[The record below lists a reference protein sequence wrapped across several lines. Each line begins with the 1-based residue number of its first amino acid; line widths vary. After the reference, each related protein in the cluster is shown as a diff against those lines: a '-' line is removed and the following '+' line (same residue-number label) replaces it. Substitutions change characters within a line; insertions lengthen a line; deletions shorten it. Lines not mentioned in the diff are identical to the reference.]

1 MDAADVG
8 SVSGVTA
15 VDASRVPAT
24 TPVSPV
30 ELFSATNEQLM
41 TLAARGNRQAAL
53 ELENRDAGSEAKP
66 PLMPEENQTASAVI
80 LDAPDILGLE
90 KPDAAQAAKLLASAD
105 QTAFEAAEEAVGNV
119 VDKFA

>member
-1 MDAADVG
+1 MDATDVG

-15 VDASRVPAT
+15 TDASRIPAT
-24 TPVSPV
+24 TPISRV
-30 ELFSATNEQLM
+30 ELFSATDEQLM
-41 TLAARGNRQAAL
+41 TLAAKGNKQAVL
-53 ELENRDAGSEAKP
+53 ELENRDTARATKP
-66 PLMPEENQTASAVI
+66 PLTGEENQTASAVI

-105 QTAFEAAEEAVGNV
+105 QSAFEAAEEAVGNV